1 MKRTLTS
8 CLALCFL
15 FLNIMGIAS
24 AEQPGYTDIPA
35 GHWAYPAIQTLS
47 TAGIVHG
54 YPDGSFRP
62 ELTVTREQFAVVL
75 VRTLKIPLDEK
86 APQIFS
92 DVTPTHRYF
101 LYIDAAKSFIPTP
114 SNPLGKFN
122 FNGDRMITREEVA
135 EAFALALNLNRGQKT
150 GENFLS
156 SKFTDYQSI
165 SPEYR
170 ENTALVVSYGIL
182 AGDGKGN
189 FNAKAGLRRAEL
201 TVALDNILRKKPAV
215 EESFKPPHKPWTIEL
230 LNFTRPDN
238 DLVQQ
243 APNYNELQRFCG
255 TVISKVYGFNNSHLT
270 VEAKSINN
278 YNGMADSV
286 ETKTV
291 NVYVY
296 EEQFDLFS
304 VGDLVSFDYDRNN
317 NVKSYVFERRNKPD

>member
-1 MKRTLTS
+1 MKRSITA

-15 FLNIMGIAS
+15 FLSIIGTAS
-24 AEQPGYTDIPA
+24 AEQSKYSDIPVD
-35 GHWAYPAIQTLS
+35 HWAYPAIQTLS
-47 TAGIVHG
+47 AAGIVHG

-92 DVTPTHRYF
+92 DVTPNHRYF

-114 SNPLGKFN
+114 SNPLGKYN
-122 FNGDRMITREEVA
+122 FNGDRIITREEVA

-150 GENFLS
+150 EENYLS
-156 SKFTDYQSI
+156 SRFKDYKNI

-170 ENTALVVSYGIL
+170 ENAARVVNYGIL
-182 AGDGKGN
+182 AGDSKGN

-201 TVALDNILRKKPAV
+201 TVALDNILRKKSAV

-243 APNYNELQRFCG
+243 CPNYNELQRFCG
-255 TVISKVYGFNNSHLT
+255 TVISKVCGFNNSHLT
-270 VEAKSINN
+270 VEAKSIIN
-278 YNGMADSV
+278 YNGMADSIK
-286 ETKTV
+286 TKTV

-296 EEQFDLFS
+296 EQQLDLFS
-304 VGDLVSFDYDRNN
+304 VGDLISFDYDRNN